1 MSRLIANTR
10 PYLELCKVKVALL
23 SAFSSVTAFLL
34 SARQGQPQMFVMMT
48 GIFLLACGASALNQ
62 YQERDLDARMER
74 TRKRPVPSGRIEPAY
89 ALSFSVILITSG
101 LLGLLLTGRL
111 LAPLLGLSAVIWYN
125 GIYTFLKKKSAFAVI
140 PGALVGTAPV
150 AIGWSAG
157 GGALSDPIL
166 LAVSFFFFMWQVPH
180 SWLFILTHGDEY
192 KAAGLPS
199 LTSLFGKDQLSRI
212 NFIWI
217 SAAAVSCLLLPES
230 GAAHSSI
237 VKALFCCLSAWLVWS
252 GSSLLRGKEKGPGY
266 SLAFRRVNAYLVV
279 VLSLLSIDTLFH

>member
-1 MSRLIANTR
+1 MRSMHRTAYAYI
-10 PYLELCKVKVALL
+10 ELCKVKVALL

-34 SARQGQPQMFVMMT
+34 AARRWEPQILVMTT
-48 GIFLLACGASALNQ
+48 GIFLLACGASSLNQ

-74 TRKRPVPSGRIEPAY
+74 TRKRPIPSGRIEPAR
-89 ALSFSVILITSG
+89 ALFFSLILIASG
-101 LLGLLLTGRL
+101 LLGLLLTGGL
-111 LAPLLGLSAVIWYN
+111 PAPLLGLGAVVWYN
-125 GIYTFLKKKSAFAVI
+125 GVYTFLKKKSAFAVI

-157 GGALSDPIL
+157 GGGLSDPAL
-166 LAVSFFFFMWQVPH
+166 AAVSFFFFMWQVPH

-199 LTSLFGKDQLSRI
+199 LTSFFGKDQLSRI

-217 SAAAVSCLLLPES
+217 SAVAVSCLLLPES

-237 VKALFCCLSAWLVWS
+237 VKALFCGLSAWLVWS
-252 GSSLLRGKEKGPGY
+252 GASLLKGREKDPGY
-266 SLAFRRVNAYLVV
+266 ALAFRRINASLVV
-279 VLSLLSIDTLFH
+279 VLSLLSIDALFR